1 MNEIA
6 TTEAQ
11 SLTTTEDRAE
21 DGALTLLGE
30 ISALERLL
38 DAVAATPDAPAAQV
52 LACVDTLTVLR
63 TAQSKFQS
71 EAVQLEEIIELAERY
86 CEFLVEQCPDYK
98 ADEFLGSVRES
109 IGIDKRADRTSLNDL
124 RIVRKLLRVN
134 ASPAVLLTA
143 CNTIRRTIAACHD
156 LGLSS
161 GELKTVGEVCNTIKQ
176 FVHNSAN
183 YFPDDFDGDATI
195 VVDEASTKMHDLV
208 MEHINDHT

>member
-1 MNEIA
+1 MNEI
-6 TTEAQ
+6 TTTDPKN
-11 SLTTTEDRAE
+11 LTTTEDRAE

-30 ISALERLL
+30 VAAVEKLL

-71 EAVQLEEIIELAERY
+71 EAVQLEEVIELAERY
-86 CEFLVEQCPDYK
+86 CQFLVEACPNYR
-98 ADEFLGSVRES
+98 ADEFLESVRDS
-109 IGIDKRADRTSLNDL
+109 IGIDQRADRTSLTDL

-176 FVHNSAN
+176 FVRDSAN
-183 YFPDDFDGDATI
+183 YFPDDFSGDATI
-195 VVDEASTKMHDLV
+195 VVDTASTQMHDLV
-208 MEHINDHT
+208 MEHIP